1 MTKKD
6 LIGNL
11 LLREIMAIRID
22 ALGRMLEFRK
32 RGILPGIYDEGASGE
47 FDNKGAL
54 FVPGGLVL
62 EDSDRRPVRKT
73 PYTGEHAND
82 FRKLVRNCMQNDNAT
97 LLFNDGIAASINL
110 DNGFFAEISSQII
123 AMKNAVGRQRRT
135 MERNPPRRVISDHIC
150 KSLSPESVPEPYGAR
165 TKISSCLAVC
175 LAEPRLYYI
184 RCRDEFALR
193 GMAARRAWELIRQAR
208 RPVVLNH
215 GSVLAPPY
223 VVVCHQTRYR
233 EQTLG
238 GLTRILGIGQ
248 FGEFAT
254 ITFEVATTDLL
265 EELREKHIAFGES
278 EVFAMCDDRPVLGV
292 IRIYPRTSP
301 GARSRGVH
309 LMLISPQ
316 RDLGLD
322 VNKILRAAQK
332 RYTLE

>member
-1 MTKKD
+1 MTKKE
-6 LIGNL
+6 LIGNC

-32 RGILPGIYDEGASGE
+32 RGMLPGIYDEGATGE

-73 PYTGEHAND
+73 PYASQRVED
-82 FRKLVRNCMQNDNAT
+82 FRKLVRDCMHNDNAT
-97 LLFNDGIAASINL
+97 LLFRDGIAAGINL
-110 DNGFFAEISSQII
+110 DNGFFAEMSSQIL
-123 AMKNAVGRQRRT
+123 AMKSAVGRQRRT

-150 KSLSPESVPEPYGAR
+150 KSLSPESVPAPYGAR

-175 LAEPRLYYI
+175 LSEPRLYYI

-193 GMAARRAWELIRQAR
+193 GGAARRAWERIRQAR
-208 RPVVLNH
+208 HPVAFEG
-215 GSVLAPPY
+215 GSVLAPPF

-254 ITFEVATTDLL
+254 ITFEIATGDVLD
-265 EELREKHIAFGES
+265 ELREKKIPFGDS
-278 EVFAMCDDRPVLGV
+278 EIFAMSEGRPVLGL
-292 IRIYPRTSP
+292 IRLYPRTSP
-301 GARSRGVH
+301 GARSRGTN
-309 LMLISPQ
+309 LMLISPK

-322 VNKILRAAQK
+322 VQTILRAAQK
-332 RYTLE
+332 RYAPK